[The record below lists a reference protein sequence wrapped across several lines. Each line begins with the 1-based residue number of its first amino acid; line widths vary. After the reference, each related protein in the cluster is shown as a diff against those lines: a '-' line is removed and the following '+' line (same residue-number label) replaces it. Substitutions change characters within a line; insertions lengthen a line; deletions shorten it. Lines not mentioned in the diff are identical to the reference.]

1 MVEERYSQD
10 ITVRFSVLHRLLH
23 LVVMIGFSG
32 LAITGLSLGF
42 SSTSLAQVFISLV
55 GGSGGATWLHRFFAV
70 MTYTCVVVHAFWFLY
85 YKTALSGKLTGPLSI
100 APSIKDLKDLRQN
113 IRYFFGRREV
123 PPKFD
128 KFTYME
134 KIDYWALFIGMNTMG
149 ITGLVLWFPE
159 FFTRFIPGYFIN
171 IARVLHFFEAIL
183 AVAVKLF
190 IHIGLAHLRPA
201 VYPVDTS
208 IFTGRTTREKI
219 FAEHPGEWTE
229 VHEGGD
235 PTGK

>member
-1 MVEERYSQD
+1 MAEAEYSQN

-32 LAITGLSLGF
+32 LAVTGLSLGF
-42 SSTSLAQVFISLV
+42 SSTAPARAFIWLV
-55 GGSGGATWLHRFFAV
+55 GGSGGAAWLHRSFAIV
-70 MTYTCVVVHAFWFLY
+70 TYFCVVVHALWFLY
-85 YKTALSGKLTGPLSI
+85 YKAALSGKLTGPLSI
-100 APSIKDLKDLRQN
+100 APSTKDWRDLSHN
-113 IRYFFGRREV
+113 LRYFLGRSKA

-183 AVAVKLF
+183 AVAVKFF
-190 IHIGLAHLRPA
+190 IHIGLAHFRPA
-201 VYPVDTS
+201 VYPADKS
-208 IFTGRTTREKI
+208 IFTGRTTKEKI
-219 FAEHPGEWTE
+219 IEEHPGEWSA
-229 VHEGGD
+229 VHGGGD
-235 PTGK
+235 SPVE